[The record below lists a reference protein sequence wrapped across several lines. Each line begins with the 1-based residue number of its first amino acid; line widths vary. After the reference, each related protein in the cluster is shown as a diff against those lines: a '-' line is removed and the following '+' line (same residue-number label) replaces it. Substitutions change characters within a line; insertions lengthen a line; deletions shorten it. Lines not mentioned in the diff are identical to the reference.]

1 MLTGLQFLSI
11 SVSPSCEPIVI
22 QRRTP
27 MPDEDQRT
35 GIRWL
40 FATFNELTL
49 SWQGVVHFETFTAAN
64 GTFFIHWSASTFLTF
79 PPNVLTFTIPSS
91 VILLNSNSLGESCS
105 TPQCNSVAQFYY
117 GLFVVAKKGRSWSGG
132 GLEEPSV
139 NQEQLT
145 KSLVYTTW
153 SHSSRIMHGRAR
165 APTPLYIPY
174 QYCTYMLVLPDCCY
188 KLNRSY
194 RCSNI
199 PFDIDAHQ
207 INIMYKCISMLSLH
221 TKFTSIST
229 DVTPSWGGYNICR
242 YHGWCTFHEIEARAI
257 PVQLLTSTLQQIRL
271 Q

>member
-1 MLTGLQFLSI
+1 MHMVEQKGLMSLTGLQFLSI

-22 QRRTP
+22 QRRTT

-117 GLFVVAKKGRSWSGG
+117 GPFVVAKKGRSWSGG
-132 GLEEPSV
+132 VGGTLRQPR
-139 NQEQLT
+139 
-145 KSLVYTTW
+145 TT
-153 SHSSRIMHGRAR
+153 
-165 APTPLYIPY
+165 
-174 QYCTYMLVLPDCCY
+174 
-188 KLNRSY
+188 N
-194 RCSNI
+194 
-199 PFDIDAHQ
+199 
-207 INIMYKCISMLSLH
+207 
-221 TKFTSIST
+221 
-229 DVTPSWGGYNICR
+229 
-242 YHGWCTFHEIEARAI
+242 
-257 PVQLLTSTLQQIRL
+257 
-271 Q
+271 